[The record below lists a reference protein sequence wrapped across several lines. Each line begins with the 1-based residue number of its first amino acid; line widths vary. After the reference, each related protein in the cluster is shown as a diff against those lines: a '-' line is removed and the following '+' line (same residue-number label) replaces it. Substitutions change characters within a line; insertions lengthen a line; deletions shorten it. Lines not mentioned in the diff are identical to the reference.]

1 MYYII
6 SLLIV
11 PLIHMIIYLIYLTKH
26 FGAVTYRV
34 HHSITG
40 VPLHAS
46 VAAVY
51 IMSSQISLCTELQR
65 PQQVYSCVAAGLTED
80 NNRPHRDR
88 LRQQGYPGTV
98 RLGSP
103 LSLRR

>member
-40 VPLHAS
+40 VPLLAS

-51 IMSSQISLCTELQR
+51 HVQSDQSLYR
-65 PQQVYSCVAAGLTED
+65 AAAPPAGVQLCCS
-80 NNRPHRDR
+80 RADR
-88 LRQQGYPGTV
+88 R
-98 RLGSP
+98 
-103 LSLRR
+103 